1 MSQTAINTELQLKEI
16 IVKAIK
22 QAQEKGELPAAELYD
37 FIIETPADRTNGD
50 LATNAA
56 MAGAKSF
63 RMPPFKIA
71 KAITDNIDLTGSV
84 IERCETAG
92 PGFINFFY
100 SPMYYANVLKE
111 IEEKGADYG
120 KSNYG

>member
-84 IERCETAG
+84 I
-92 PGFINFFY
+92 
-100 SPMYYANVLKE
+100 
-111 IEEKGADYG
+111 
-120 KSNYG
+120 